1 MKIQIEKKYLIWVLL
16 FSCILIIGS
25 QFIVSYEYKD
35 LNNHIAEFINSEIK
49 NERIIRIADL
59 PYTPGKGTYK
69 EIYLELNKNF
79 PLLIEDQEEKIH
91 SISLDQRISKQSK
104 SKEFFIENNNKLNKY
119 EIRTLKSE
127 ERFTRIY
134 LLSIAIFVSIAALF
148 KYNIKLSQSN

>member
-49 NERIIRIADL
+49 NE
-59 PYTPGKGTYK
+59 
-69 EIYLELNKNF
+69 
-79 PLLIEDQEEKIH
+79 
-91 SISLDQRISKQSK
+91 RISKQSK

>member
-49 NERIIRIADL
+49 NER
-59 PYTPGKGTYK
+59 
-69 EIYLELNKNF
+69 
-79 PLLIEDQEEKIH
+79 IEDQEEKIH

>member
-1 MKIQIEKKYLIWVLL
+1 MKVQIEKKYLIWVLL
-16 FSCILIIGS
+16 YNCILIIGS
-25 QFIVSYEYKD
+25 QILVTYEYKD
-35 LNNHIAEFINSEIK
+35 LNNQIAEFINAEIK

-69 EIYLELNKNF
+69 EIFVESNKNF
-79 PLLIEDQEEKIH
+79 PLFIEDQEEKLY

-119 EIRTLKSE
+119 VIRTLKSE
-127 ERFTRIY
+127 ERFMRIF